1 MTTLATAPP
10 GRGGPAG
17 PGSTTAEPSHGT
29 LLADPDDRSLE
40 PDPADSV
47 VAIGALPPLTSPVP
61 PRLAAGPRLPSDT
74 GRGWLVTLVI
84 SAIGAIV
91 RFWQLGFR
99 TDGGTP
105 IFDEKYYALNS
116 IEVLNN
122 GGYEANQAYPVVVHP
137 PLGKQV
143 IAIGEWLFGYNAV
156 GWRFMTAVAGVIC
169 IAIVIRVARRLTG
182 STFIG
187 GIAGI
192 LLICDGVSHVQS
204 RTGLLDMIQAVF
216 VLAGFACVVA
226 DRDQVR
232 ARLHDWADG
241 RSEAV
246 RDHWAGPALG
256 ARWWRFGAGVMF
268 GAATA
273 VKWSG
278 IYWFAAFGVIVVIW
292 DVTARRSA
300 GVTKSLRAVLRRDLL
315 PSFWS
320 LAVVP
325 VIVYVGSW
333 WAWFASETAWA
344 RHLTGNIVTSFL
356 QWQQQMLNF
365 HSTLRTPT
373 VVAQRHPWES
383 KPWSWPMGTRPV
395 LYYVQG
401 GADATGCNG
410 VTDCVKRIFL
420 IGTPSMWW
428 LALPVLF
435 WSLWRIIGRQDWRYA
450 AVVAAYAAGY
460 LPWFFNLERQMY
472 FFYMTPVAPFLILA
486 ITLVLGDVLAKRTA
500 GVERQLLSLGMVCLY
515 VGIVVANF
523 AFLWPILN
531 GDPIT
536 NAELTARIWLPT
548 WG

>member
-10 GRGGPAG
+10 AAGADPVGPPARGGA
-17 PGSTTAEPSHGT
+17 
-29 LLADPDDRSLE
+29 LE
-40 PDPADSV
+40 PDPADTV
-47 VAIGALPPLTSPVP
+47 VPVGALPPLTPPVP
-61 PRLAAGPRLPSDT
+61 VERTAAPRLPTDVT
-74 GRGWLVTLVI
+74 RGWLVTVVI
-84 SAIGAIV
+84 SAIGAII

-116 IEVLNN
+116 WEVVNN
-122 GGYEANQAYPVVVHP
+122 GGYEANPGYGLVVHP

-156 GWRFMTAVAGVIC
+156 GWRFMTALAGVVC
-169 IAIVIRVARRLTG
+169 IALVIRVARRLTG

-232 ARLHDWADG
+232 TRLHALAAAAG
-241 RSEAV
+241 EQGITAG
-246 RDHWAGPALG
+246 HWAGPALG

-268 GAATA
+268 GCAAS

-278 IYWFAAFGVIVVIW
+278 IYWFAAFGVVVVIW
-292 DVTARRSA
+292 DITARRSV
-300 GVTKSLRAVLRRDLL
+300 GVSRSLRAVLRRDLL
-315 PSFWS
+315 PSVWS

-344 RHLTGNIVTSFL
+344 RHLTGDVVTSFL
-356 QWQQQMLNF
+356 QWQQQMLKF
-365 HSTLRTPT
+365 HANLVTPS
-373 VVAQRHPWES
+373 VVANRHPWES

-401 GADATGCNG
+401 GADATGCDG
-410 VTDCVKRIFL
+410 STDCVKRIFL
-420 IGTPSMWW
+420 IGTPAMWW
-428 LALPVLF
+428 LALPVLL
-435 WSLWRIIGRQDWRYA
+435 WALWRIVGRQDWRYA

-472 FFYMTPVAPFLILA
+472 FFYMTPVAPFLVLA
-486 ITLVLGDVLAKRTA
+486 IALVLGDVLAKRTA
-500 GVERQLLSLGMVCLY
+500 GIERQLLALAAVCLY
-515 VGIVVANF
+515 VGVVAADF

-531 GDPIT
+531 GDPIS